1 MRSMQKHP
9 LIIGTI
15 LLTGA
20 GLICR
25 FMGFFYRIYLSRVF
39 DAEGM
44 GIHSLIM
51 PIVGLTFSLTGA
63 CFQTCISKFVA
74 EQKGDDKHP
83 LRLALSL
90 CLPIALIISLLLYEF
105 SGPIAKLWLSEP
117 RCIPLLQAFSLSIL
131 PSALNSCIKGY
142 CYGKKKTFPPCI
154 CQIIEQIVRIGSVFL
169 LVNMLTEKGIAP
181 PLVLMVLGMV
191 FGEIAS
197 LIVALV
203 LCFTDLFKYSLS
215 KDKNTSNLTYPVF
228 FTMLLPL
235 LSNRLILNLLQS
247 METVAIPTTLERFG
261 YSRSEA
267 LSLYGIFTG
276 MVMPLLFF
284 PTTVTGS
291 ISVLL
296 LPSVSEYHSRG
307 EKEKIKSVIQKNIC
321 FCIFL
326 GILSIFF
333 FFTCGPF
340 IGSKIYDNELAGT
353 YIRIASFISPFL
365 YLNSTLS
372 GILQGLGKTPQLF
385 FINVSG
391 LIFRLFLIHMTIPL
405 FGIQAYLYILL
416 FTQLMQFLFY
426 NHSLRPYL

>member
-1 MRSMQKHP
+1 MRSLQKHP

-51 PIVGLTFSLTGA
+51 PIASLTFSLTGA

-74 EQKGDDKHP
+74 EQKGENRHP
-83 LRLALSL
+83 LRLALSIS
-90 CLPIALIISLLLYEF
+90 LPLALIATLLLYELAD
-105 SGPIAKLWLSEP
+105 PIAKIWLSES
-117 RCIPLLQAFSLSIL
+117 RCEPLLQAFSLSIL

-142 CYGKKKTFPPCI
+142 WYGKKKTFPPCI
-154 CQIIEQIVRIGSVFL
+154 CQIIEQFVRIGSVFI
-169 LVNMLTEKGIAP
+169 LVSLLTEKGITP
-181 PLVLMVLGMV
+181 PLVIMVLGMV

-197 LIVALV
+197 LIMAL
-203 LCFTDLFKYSLS
+203 LFYFADLFKYSLQK
-215 KDKNTSNLTYPVF
+215 KDTTSNLTYPVF
-228 FTMLLPL
+228 FAMLLPL
-235 LSNRLILNLLQS
+235 LSNRIILNLLQS

-284 PTTVTGS
+284 PTTITGS

-296 LPSVSEYHSRG
+296 LPSVSEYHARG
-307 EKEKIKSVIQKNIC
+307 ENEKIKSAIQKNIY

-326 GILSIFF
+326 GALSIFF

-416 FTQLMQFLFY
+416 FTQLIQFLFY
-426 NHSLRPYL
+426 YHTLRSYL